1 MTGILV
7 AVDSTPAAVPVLQTA
22 ALLARRLGWTAQALH
37 VGPGPGPRAE
47 CAEVGLALHVI
58 DGEPEREVV
67 AAAARA
73 GAELVV
79 IALHRLPAGRAAGHM
94 VDVLARALRVP
105 LLVVPPGA
113 PVRPAVERVL
123 FSLDGSASV
132 SEAAR
137 SAILT
142 FSTAGIEV
150 RALHVF
156 EPRTVPHF
164 HDGAPDD
171 EVWRDEFLAQN
182 CAELDVTLATSPG
195 PLVPALLR
203 AASRQEVDIVVLASR
218 DGTSARGT
226 SVIHEVL
233 QAADRP
239 VALVSL
245 TPEVAPVR
253 SAPAGLGSPGRGGT
267 TR

>member
-7 AVDSTPAAVPVLQTA
+7 AVDSTPAAVPVLQTGS
-22 ALLARRLGWTAQALH
+22 LLARRLGWTAEALH

-47 CAEVGLALHVI
+47 CDELGLALQVV

-79 IALHRLPAGRAAGHM
+79 IGLHRLPAGRAPGHM
-94 VDVLARALRVP
+94 VDVLAHALRVP
-105 LLVVPPGA
+105 LLVVPPSA
-113 PVRPAVERVL
+113 PVRPSVERVL

-142 FSTAGIEV
+142 FSTAGVDV

-171 EVWRDEFLAQN
+171 TVWRDEFLAQN
-182 CAELDVTLATSPG
+182 CADLDVTLATRPG

-203 AASRQEVDIVVLASR
+203 AASRQEADIIVLASR
-218 DGTSARGT
+218 HGTSERGT
-226 SVIHEVL
+226 SVIHDVL
-233 QAADRP
+233 LAADRP